1 MASLYHEEV
10 EMFARNLMKAG
21 ILTQA
26 DYNTM
31 WSNER
36 IGMREDRESPLS
48 VQDVIDAVPQSKL
61 RNSDMELFDSIAEE
75 VGATVERG
83 ENEVIREIMG
93 RDRRGFWGDFKAG
106 LGVIG
111 EKVGG
116 VGDLLGA
123 GGTGAHEIEVPGGTQ
138 TIRDVVRALKE
149 QGYDAPSATFFRNAE
164 SMDEVINIILDKT
177 DITPDELA
185 GVMTIV
191 EEQRIDRDMT
201 QADVEDALAANEE
214 VDEVNL
220 ANPQYS
226 KNKRAFE
233 ILNAASPTKYQF
245 DDSSGAIFM
254 TDGSGQV
261 DRTGQ
266 VIPFGT
272 DGGSELVGGWEGGIE
287 PDFSSIGL
295 AEGLETGWAKM
306 QRETGQAVSESMY
319 MSILDVVA
327 NKQGFG
333 ADPVRYLPGQ
343 EAFLGG
349 YASTY
354 QVNPETIVTE
364 RDPTK
369 PYEWKYGAP
378 NTFQSFLADYNVD
391 IAPTSLRPIY
401 DKDDEWAQFVGMSP
415 ENIAAV
421 QSFLI
426 GVGALE
432 EDGVVNG
439 VWGPTEAQQ
448 MYKVLDIANA
458 GGVSW
463 QDVDEDILRNS
474 FDKETAA
481 TSQRAAF
488 VPQAYRPMDPARAE
502 LTVKDSVRQMLGRDP
517 TDEDMA
523 QLGGYLT
530 DMHAASYQADTQAAR
545 NRYNTQVALDES
557 GGTFGTPGA
566 VEEVDYEARY
576 INEMEKRFTPQLE
589 SQKRGQVAEAQQ
601 DMGVKMNN
609 LMSFV
614 GGV

>member
-1 MASLYHEEV
+1 M
-10 EMFARNLMKAG
+10 
-21 ILTQA
+21 
-26 DYNTM
+26 
-31 WSNER
+31 
-36 IGMREDRESPLS
+36 
-48 VQDVIDAVPQSKL
+48 
-61 RNSDMELFDSIAEE
+61 
-75 VGATVERG
+75 
-83 ENEVIREIMG
+83 
-93 RDRRGFWGDFKAG
+93 
-106 LGVIG
+106 
-111 EKVGG
+111 
-116 VGDLLGA
+116 
-123 GGTGAHEIEVPGGTQ
+123 
-138 TIRDVVRALKE
+138 
-149 QGYDAPSATFFRNAE
+149 
-164 SMDEVINIILDKT
+164 
-177 DITPDELA
+177 
-185 GVMTIV
+185 
-191 EEQRIDRDMT
+191 
-201 QADVEDALAANEE
+201 AANEAI
-214 VDEVNL
+214 DDTNL
-220 ANPQYS
+220 SNPEYA

-233 ILNAASPTKYQF
+233 ILNNASPTKYQF
-245 DDSSGAIFM
+245 DDASGAIFM

-261 DRTGQ
+261 SRQGQ
-266 VIPFGT
+266 LVEFGS
-272 DGGSELVGGWEGGIE
+272 DEGSELVGGWEGGVE

-295 AEGLETGWAKM
+295 AEGLETAWAKM
-306 QRETGQAVSESMY
+306 TRETGTPVDEGMY

-327 NKQGFG
+327 NKEQFG

-354 QVNPETIVTE
+354 QVNPETVVTE
-364 RDPTK
+364 RDPDYR
-369 PYEWKYGAP
+369 YEYGGEGNAARR
-378 NTFQSFLADYNVD
+378 FMADYD
-391 IAPTSLRPIY
+391 IEIGATSLRPIY
-401 DKDDEWAQFVGMSP
+401 DRDDEWAQFVGLSP

-463 QDVDEDILRNS
+463 QEVDEDVLRNS

-517 TDEDMA
+517 TEEDMA

-530 DMHAASYQADTQAAR
+530 DMHSASYAADTKAAR
-545 NRYNTQVALDES
+545 NRYNTQVSLDES
-557 GGTFGTPGA
+557 GGTFGQPAA
-566 VEEVDYEARY
+566 VEDVDYEARY
-576 INEMEKRFTPQLE
+576 VQKMEEKFAPQLE
-589 SQKRGQVAEAQQ
+589 SQKRGQTATAQQ

-614 GGV
+614 GGA